1 MDKKIS
7 GIYSKSQIK
16 QSVVLPITMVGN
28 NLVDNIK
35 KSISKK
41 IEGKCIVDGYIK
53 TDSINNIVYSAGKC
67 QGENIVFDVVFDCF
81 ICNPVEG
88 MLIECVV
95 ENVTKAGIKAKINED
110 VSPLIIFIARDH
122 HYGSDYFSKI
132 DDGSIKEGSNIV
144 VRVIGQRF
152 ELNDAYIAII
162 GELIEERKNQQK
174 TQKQNKPPIKI
185 KKGKDISDK
194 PKFTVKK

>member
-1 MDKKIS
+1 
-7 GIYSKSQIK
+7 
-16 QSVVLPITMVGN
+16 
-28 NLVDNIK
+28 
-35 KSISKK
+35 
-41 IEGKCIVDGYIK
+41 
-53 TDSINNIVYSAGKC
+53 
-67 QGENIVFDVVFDCF
+67 
-81 ICNPVEG
+81 
-88 MLIECVV
+88 
-95 ENVTKAGIKAKINED
+95 
-110 VSPLIIFIARDH
+110 
-122 HYGSDYFSKI
+122 DYFSKI